1 MVYKLVRR
9 YIFFFSLLQ
18 ENWRHKRV
26 RKRASRFD
34 VADLLEIAAMK
45 GLRPRDVQA
54 AEESADES
62 AGDEAEPAPVLAAG
76 ASGAAGSGVIR
87 HAAGSAAG
95 EAEPPALAG
104 TVILPTMSAKVFAQ
118 ILRWMRD
125 ITKKTPKESTL
136 DRESCHCEG
145 KEP

>member
-1 MVYKLVRR
+1 VYKLVRR
-9 YIFFFSLLQ
+9 YISFFSLLQ

-26 RKRASRFD
+26 RKRASRLD

-62 AGDEAEPAPVLAAG
+62 AGDEAEPAPVPAAG
-76 ASGAAGSGVIR
+76 ASGAAGSGIIR

-104 TVILPTMSAKVFAQ
+104 AVILPTTSA
-118 ILRWMRD
+118 
-125 ITKKTPKESTL
+125 
-136 DRESCHCEG
+136 
-145 KEP
+145 